1 MSVLRNRQCK
11 TYNTTAVYM
20 CATYIQTYIFMKHTW
35 SLDIYIFMKDIHI
48 QLHNISRYYV

>member
-48 QLHNISRYYV
+48 Q